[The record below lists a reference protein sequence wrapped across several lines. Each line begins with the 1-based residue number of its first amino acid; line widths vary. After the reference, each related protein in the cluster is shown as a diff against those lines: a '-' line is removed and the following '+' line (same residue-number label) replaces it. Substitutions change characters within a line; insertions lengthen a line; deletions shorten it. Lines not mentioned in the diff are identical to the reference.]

1 MSLRHR
7 ERQVMANHIHFDL
20 IDITP
25 LMVIVLSGFGV
36 GFPAL
41 KKTQRV
47 VKGGDE
53 VGPEVIK

>member
-1 MSLRHR
+1 
-7 ERQVMANHIHFDL
+7 MANHIHFDL